1 MTKQQTIWE
10 YLVISEERSSYSH
23 DTRQTSP
30 IPIKD
35 EPLRSALNE
44 HGAEG
49 WELVSAVP
57 TERGA
62 GYGLRLIFKRPKEH

>member
-1 MTKQQTIWE
+1 MAKQRIWE
-10 YLVISEERSSYSH
+10 YLVISEEPSSYSH

-30 IPIKD
+30 ILIKD
-35 EPLRSALNE
+35 ERVRSALDTQ
-44 HGAEG
+44 GAEG

-62 GYGLRLIFKRPKEH
+62 GYGLRFIFKRPKQE